1 MKKSEVILA
10 QVQSASLALNSDKL
24 FSYEIPSGDEAKTG
38 EIYKIE
44 FGKKQTLGIIRAI
57 EKNAKMPKYKIKQLG
72 KKIDLPSPLPSYF
85 LELAD
90 WLQAYYSCSSRAV
103 WSCLLPS
110 GIKSKSQLKEKTAK
124 KPKLKPLNKL
134 SSDQSR
140 ALEVIKN
147 NTTTLLHGITGSGK
161 TEVYLHAI
169 YRAQKNNESTILLVP
184 EIMLTSQLENK
195 LRDHFSDVVVLHSGL
210 STALRKKLWL
220 ESLEKS
226 ATQPLIILGPR
237 SALFTPLH
245 NLGLIIIDEEHEPSY
260 KQESAPR
267 YEAQI
272 VAGRISQLTKA
283 KLILGSATPSLR
295 SYNLAKSKKI
305 GYAELLNR
313 HNSVL
318 PSTSIIDM
326 KNEKKLLSTSLE
338 KAIDNAL
345 EKNQQVLLF
354 LNRRGSASAL
364 LCNNC
369 SKVVNCPNCEI
380 SLTYHADTGRL
391 VCHYCNH
398 QSSPSAVCTF
408 CGSTDLRFVGDG
420 TKKLEL
426 EVSQKWPNARIKR
439 VDRDNSDWQYLKSTY
454 AQSQAGEIDILI
466 GTQMISRGLDIENL
480 TVVGIVD
487 ADSAL
492 QIPDFS
498 ASERTFQLI
507 SQAAGRAGR
516 RATLGT
522 VIIQTRNPTSGPI
535 VAAAAN
541 SYNDFYNSE
550 MKYRKDFAYP
560 PYVYLV
566 KLEYADKSTAKSE
579 RMAGELRTQ
588 LVKLRGVTVLG
599 PTMRTRKSLSRESVA
614 QIIVKSSIRSALI
627 NICKQLPAGWVADL
641 DPIQLL

>member
-1 MKKSEVILA
+1 MKKTHLTLV
-10 QVQSASLALNSDKL
+10 QVQSSSLALNGDKL
-24 FSYEIPSGDEAKTG
+24 FSYKLSSNDEAKIG

-44 FGKKQTLGIIRAI
+44 FGKKQALGIVRAI
-57 EKNAKMPKYKIKQLG
+57 EKNAQTPKYKIKQLG
-72 KKIDLPSPLPSYF
+72 KKVDLPSPLPSYF

-110 GIKSKSQLKEKTAK
+110 GIKAKSQLKEKTLAK
-124 KPKLKPLNKL
+124 AKLKPLSTL

-140 ALEVIKN
+140 ALKVINK

-169 YRAQKNNESTILLVP
+169 YQAQKNNESTVLLVP

-195 LRDHFSDVVVLHSGL
+195 LRDHFDNVVVLHSGL

-226 ATQPLIILGPR
+226 ASQPLIVVGPR

-318 PSTSIIDM
+318 PTTTIIDM
-326 KNEKKLLSTSLE
+326 KNEKKLLSVVLE
-338 KAIDNAL
+338 KTIDSAL
-345 EKNQQVLLF
+345 DKNQQVLLF

-364 LCNNC
+364 ICNNC

-380 SLTYHADTGRL
+380 SLTYHADTGKL

-398 QSSPSAVCTF
+398 QSSPSAICIF

-420 TKKLEL
+420 TKKLET

-439 VDRDNSDWQYLKSTY
+439 VDRDNSDWEYLKSTY
-454 AQSQAGEIDILI
+454 AESQAGEIDILI

-516 RATLGT
+516 RTTLGT
-522 VIIQTRNPTSGPI
+522 VIIQTRNPMSGPI

-541 SYNDFYNSE
+541 SYTDFFNSE
-550 MKYRKDFAYP
+550 MKYRKDFSYP

-566 KLEYADKSTAKSE
+566 KLEYAHKSTAKSE
-579 RMAGELRTQ
+579 QIASELYTQ
-588 LVKLRGVTVLG
+588 LIKLNGVTVLG
-599 PTMRTRKSLSRESVA
+599 PTMRTRKSLT
-614 QIIVKSSIRSALI
+614 QIIVKSSVRSALI